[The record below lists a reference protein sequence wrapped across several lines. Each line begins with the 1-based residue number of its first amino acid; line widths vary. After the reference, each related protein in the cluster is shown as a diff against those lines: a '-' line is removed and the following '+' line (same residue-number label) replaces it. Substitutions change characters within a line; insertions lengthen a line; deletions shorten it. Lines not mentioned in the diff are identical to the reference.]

1 MSVMQTAMTKLATL
15 SLAARQ
21 TALFALIMVVV
32 ITGLGWFVETAIRHH
47 FKVGDSAELEAI
59 IDRVEMTLS
68 QGSDNLAQRFDDILI
83 GHHHPLLRVSRNDEL
98 IYLSDE
104 SAADLL
110 RWQGNTGLE
119 DSEQISHEHHYRLRY
134 QTLET
139 DNGQLFQIT
148 VAIGIDHHLS
158 FLRQFNTTLWL
169 ILLAAIALSTAL
181 AWLAIRYSLRPLSS
195 IIKELQTVSATQL
208 KRQLNTDAMPTE
220 LVQLCSSLNAMMLR
234 IDTSFQRLSDYS
246 SDIAHELR
254 TPVTALMTQ
263 TQVALS
269 AARNA
274 AEYREVLYSSMEE
287 LERMRQMI
295 ADMLFLAQ
303 TENSEQL
310 PDIENINIRNEINN
324 LIEFY
329 EILSE
334 EKNIQLNC
342 DGDASVMANRLM
354 LRRAIGNLLSNAIKH
369 APEGSKV
376 NIRLTSQADKVLISV
391 QNPGKVIPDSAI
403 NKVFDRFYRNRDT
416 ENQGTGLGLA
426 IVKSIAEAHGGEIHV
441 SSAENSTS
449 FTLYLPHRR

>member
-1 MSVMQTAMTKLATL
+1 MSVMQIAMTKFSTL

-21 TALFALIMVVV
+21 TGLFALIMMVV
-32 ITGLGWFVETAIRHH
+32 ITGQGWFVETAIRHH

-59 IDRVEMTLS
+59 LDRVEMTLS
-68 QGSDNLAQRFDDILI
+68 HGSDNLAQRFDDILI
-83 GHHHPLLRVSRNDEL
+83 GHHHPLLRVSSRDEL

-119 DSEQISHEHHYRLRY
+119 DTEQISDGHQYRLRY
-134 QTLET
+134 QVLET
-139 DNGQLFQIT
+139 NTGQIFHIT
-148 VAIGIDHHLS
+148 VAIGVDHHLI
-158 FLRQFNTTLWL
+158 FLRQFNTTLWF

-195 IIKELQTVSATQL
+195 IIRELQTVSASQL

-220 LVQLCSSLNAMMLR
+220 LVQLCSSLNAMMQR
-234 IDTSFQRLSDYS
+234 IDISFQRLSDYS

-287 LERMRQMI
+287 LERMSQMI

-310 PDIENINIRNEINN
+310 PDIENINIRNEINS

-334 EKNIQLNC
+334 EKHIQLSC

-369 APEGSKV
+369 APEESTV
-376 NIRLTSQADKVLISV
+376 NITTTSDAETVFISV
-391 QNPGKVIPDSAI
+391 QNTGTVIPDSSI
-403 NKVFDRFYRNRDT
+403 NKVFDRFYHSRDR

-441 SSAENSTS
+441 SSTENSTS
-449 FTLYLPHRR
+449 FTLYLPQRC